1 MSFEASHV
9 FFEDSDLRSV
19 QNDIRHD
26 SSYELDDCKA
36 YKCCG
41 VCFDVAF
48 SDLQDDFE
56 GDDTSEENEVQA
68 IGLDVP
74 ERQSSVNIIDVEY
87 HSYARYYLKC

>member
-9 FFEDSDLRSV
+9 LFEDSDLRGV
-19 QNDIRHD
+19 QDDIRHD

-41 VCFDVAF
+41 VCFDAAS

-56 GDDTSEENEVQA
+56 GHDAGEEHEVEA

-87 HSYARYYLKC
+87 HSDARYYLEC